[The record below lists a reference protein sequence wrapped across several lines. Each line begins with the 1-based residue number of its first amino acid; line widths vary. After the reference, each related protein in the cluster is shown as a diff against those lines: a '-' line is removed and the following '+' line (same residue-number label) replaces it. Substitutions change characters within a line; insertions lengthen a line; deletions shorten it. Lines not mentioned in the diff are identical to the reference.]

1 MNLADARALF
11 RARRSIRRFRPE
23 KPEVDLLS
31 QVVETALWAPAPHHL
46 RPWRFALL
54 LEEAAKRRLAT
65 AMARR
70 WVADMLGDGIPEAE
84 AQRTAEASIQ
94 RLSNAPALLL
104 GCLVSEGMTSYS
116 DDRRRRAEWGMG
128 LLSLG
133 AALQNVMLAA
143 AAVGLGT
150 CWIAAPIFAP
160 AEAREALGLP
170 EDWTPQA
177 LLMLGRPDPTYTPPR
192 RPDPELE
199 RFVKVFA

>member
-1 MNLADARALF
+1 M
-11 RARRSIRRFRPE
+11 
-23 KPEVDLLS
+23 DLLS
-31 QVVETALWAPAPHHL
+31 QVIETALWAPAPHHS

-54 LEEAAKRRLAT
+54 LEEAAKSRLAT

-70 WVADMLGDGIPEAE
+70 WIADMLGDGITEAE
-84 AQRTAEASIQ
+84 ARRTAEASIQ
-94 RLSNAPALLL
+94 RLSKAPALLL
-104 GCLVSEGMTSYS
+104 ACLVSEGMTRYP
-116 DDRRRRAEWGMG
+116 DERRRRAEWGMG

-133 AALQNVMLAA
+133 AALQNIMLGAA
-143 AAVGLGT
+143 TVGLGT

-160 AEAREALGLP
+160 GEAREALGLP

-177 LLMLGRPDPTYTPPR
+177 LLMLGRPDPTYTPPH